1 MYLLTPAI
9 DAATT
14 SIFSAPTLA
23 TAATLSNSD
32 SFIFGDKDSQLQ
44 RWSSLIGI
52 VTAIVGNILISFA
65 LNIQRYAH
73 IRLSQERSLRK
84 EKSKH
89 IAKSTQNG
97 YGTTGSNG
105 HHVTEL
111 DDEHDDPLQTSFHS
125 TNTQSSGCSDDDHK
139 QDSTYLGSPYW
150 WGGIALMTIGE
161 TGNFLAYGFA
171 PASIVSPL
179 GVVALISN
187 CVIAPIMLKES
198 FRLRDFWGVVVAV
211 AGAVVVVLSAKQQ
224 EKKLGPHEIWGAI
237 TRTEF
242 EVYMAITGVLIGVLV
257 WASPKYGNRTIL
269 IDLGLVGLFGQ
280 CWSPHEVDLANF
292 YIGGY
297 TALSTKGVASMLS
310 STLWRAL
317 TTPVTYALVAILVG
331 TAVMQVKYVNKALA
345 RFDSTQVIPV
355 QFVMFTLSVI
365 IGSAVLYRDF
375 EKATADSVGKFI
387 GGCLLTFFGVF
398 LITSGRP
405 RRDEEDEEDESDEEG
420 EERIG
425 LIDQESSGEEHQA
438 HEGARKR
445 PIANIHQNGDG
456 ANDEAA
462 SDSRRSSRVSFVDP
476 SQPRT
481 PHRFSV
487 SSYQPPSVRVV
498 PSAPPSEVVAEQTP
512 LLSNPWKSDEL
523 LQATR
528 HPGLPNTTS
537 SAVLPSEAQTSTE
550 SLKPLSNLARTSSQG
565 NVHTHPNH
573 QQGPMPP
580 PADVRPVTP
589 ARHSISRMMPGPFI
603 SPLSG
608 GLSVVVADTMR
619 RGIESPSKLKR
630 ARLGLRRSKSGSHR
644 LSQSRDG
651 NEDGSETPSA
661 KNGDEGQE
669 ISKSLDTDQS
679 KTWSRMTRARSLS
692 NTLGDYFRGKRQK
705 TDQRD
710 SDGEEEAGPS
720 GS

>member
-1 MYLLTPAI
+1 MYLSTPAI
-9 DAATT
+9 DAVTT
-14 SIFSAPTLA
+14 SAFAAPALASGAALSTLGSS
-23 TAATLSNSD
+23 LFRD
-32 SFIFGDKDSQLQ
+32 GDSQLQ

-73 IRLSQERSLRK
+73 IRLSQERSIRK
-84 EKSKH
+84 EKSKLN
-89 IAKSTQNG
+89 AKSPQNG
-97 YGTTGSNG
+97 YGTTGANG
-105 HHVTEL
+105 HRVVEVDEEP
-111 DDEHDDPLQTSFHS
+111 DDSLRTSFHS

-139 QDSTYLGSPYW
+139 QDSNYLRSPYW

-187 CVIAPIMLKES
+187 CVIAPIMLKER

-237 TRTEF
+237 TTTEF
-242 EVYMAITGVLIGVLV
+242 EVYMAITVCLIGVLV
-257 WASPKYGNRTIL
+257 WASPRYGNRTIL
-269 IDLGLVGLFGQ
+269 IDLGLVGLF
-280 CWSPHEVDLANF
+280 
-292 YIGGY
+292 GGY

-317 TTPVTYALVAILVG
+317 TTPVTYALVAVLVG

-405 RRDEEDEEDESDEEG
+405 RRDEDDEEEESDEEG
-420 EERIG
+420 EERIN
-425 LIDQESSGEEHQA
+425 LIDQEPSGQEFEAQ
-438 HEGARKR
+438 EGPRKR
-445 PIANIHQNGDG
+445 TSANVYQNGDG
-456 ANDEAA
+456 ADDEAF

-476 SQPRT
+476 SQPRA

-487 SSYQPPSVRVV
+487 SSYQPSIRVV
-498 PSAPPSEVVAEQTP
+498 PSAPPSESPAEETP
-512 LLSNPWKSDEL
+512 LLNNPWKSDEL
-523 LQATR
+523 LQAAR
-528 HPGLPNTTS
+528 HPGLANTS
-537 SAVLPSEAQTSTE
+537 SSPVLPSEAQLSTE
-550 SLKPLSNLARTSSQG
+550 SLKPPSTLGRTFSQG
-565 NVHTHPNH
+565 SVHTHPNH
-573 QQGPMPP
+573 QQGPAPP
-580 PADVRPVTP
+580 QADARPVTP

-619 RGIESPSKLKR
+619 RGLDTPSKLKR
-630 ARLGLRRSKSGSHR
+630 TRLGLRRSKSGSHR
-644 LSQSRDG
+644 LAHSRDG
-651 NEDGSETPSA
+651 NENEPETPS

-669 ISKSLDTDQS
+669 ISKSLDTEPT
-679 KTWSRMTRARSLS
+679 KNWSRMTRARSLS

-705 TDQRD
+705 TEQGHADAD
-710 SDGEEEAGPS
+710 EEAGPS